1 MQPKLKPLV
10 LALGFTLAATT
21 HSLWAADENN
31 VAPNETKKPAV
42 SKTSDDSPAMEM
54 SPIEVR
60 GAPGKSYVEPVA
72 STGTKTDTPLMET
85 PMSIQVV
92 PQQVLQ
98 DQKVISLDQALSN
111 VSGVNAWSGLGT
123 QENFTIRGF
132 YTTATLRDGVRVSE
146 YSTTG
151 GSTVGGINMTDV
163 ESIEV
168 LKGPAAILYGRVE
181 PGGMVNVIKKQ
192 PLDHFY
198 GSVEQLVGSWDHYKT
213 SVDLTGP
220 ANESKTVLFR
230 LNASYD
236 QANSWIQNDNNKTA
250 FLAPIIEW
258 RFGPQTTLTLEGEY
272 GHAKVKWPMSAVPI
286 DPVTNTLVTSL
297 PRNVDLGDN
306 MSTQNTSMTTF
317 KWTHKFNDDWSVKH
331 QIFHTQTTGPA
342 SSGYYP
348 YGCDNASPP
357 NCGMYKVNGV
367 WNVVRTL
374 YWGTSTMNT
383 NATIL
388 DVTGNFDTAG
398 IKHKLLFGGDYY
410 LSNWSFLGGGNF
422 TGFDTTTVANPSIP
436 YIPLDPTTIPLFS
449 QDFGLQKNWGVYVQ
463 DQIKL
468 PGNVTVLAGLRDQF
482 YVTKGTGGG
491 ADAFDTAIT
500 PRLGVVWQAHDWL
513 SLYASRTGGFGNNNG
528 FDWQGKPLPP
538 ENAKQN
544 EIGAKTEFYG
554 GKLTSTLALFDITK
568 TNIAIADLAH
578 PNGSGGFFQQT
589 GGAINSRGVEFDIQ
603 GQILPGWDAIA
614 SYTYDR
620 AVVVESAPNSGIVV
634 GNYQSDAPVH
644 MANFWSTYKFKQESL
659 LGWKVGGGAK
669 WKGKSF
675 DSSNA
680 YTEPDAV
687 VWNAMASYEFKLSN
701 KKSTLQINIDN
712 LFNTVYFNGIYPVPS
727 MNYAQVVYGTPRNAS
742 ASLKVEF

>member
-1 MQPKLKPLV
+1 MNPKLTFVAASLAMAVTHTV
-10 LALGFTLAATT
+10 LAV
-21 HSLWAADENN
+21 DEKISAESNRH
-31 VAPNETKKPAV
+31 
-42 SKTSDDSPAMEM
+42 DDASAMEM

-60 GAPGKSYVEPVA
+60 GAPVKSYVEPVA

-85 PMSIQVV
+85 PMAIQVV

-123 QENFTIRGF
+123 QENYTIRGF
-132 YTTATLRDGVRVSE
+132 YTTTTLRDGVRVSE

-151 GSTVGGINMTDV
+151 GSTVGGVNMTDV

-192 PLDHFY
+192 PLEHFY

-220 ANESKTVLFR
+220 SNENKTVLFR

-236 QANSWIQNDNNKTA
+236 QSNSWIQNDNNKTA
-250 FLAPIIEW
+250 FLAPTIEW
-258 RFGPQTTLTLEGEY
+258 RLSPQTTLTLEGEY
-272 GHAKVKWPMSAVPI
+272 GHNKVKWPMSAVPI
-286 DPVTNTLVTSL
+286 DPATNTLVTSL

-306 MSTQNTSMTTF
+306 KSTQNTSTTTF
-317 KWTHKFNDDWSVKH
+317 KWTHKFNDDWSIKH

-357 NCGMYKVNGV
+357 NCGMYQVNGV

-374 YWGTSTMNT
+374 YWGTSSMNT

-410 LSNWSFLGGGNF
+410 LSNWSFLGGGNL
-422 TGFDTTTVANPSIP
+422 TGFDTTTVANPSTP
-436 YIPLDPTTIPLFS
+436 SIPLDPTTIPLFS
-449 QDFGLQKNWGVYVQ
+449 QDDGLQKNWGVYVQ
-463 DQIKL
+463 DQVKL

-482 YVTKGTGGG
+482 YVTKGSGGG

-500 PRLGVVWQAHDWL
+500 PRLGVVWQTHDWL

-528 FDWQGKPLPP
+528 FDWQAKPLPP

-554 GKLTSTLALFDITK
+554 GKLTSTLALFDLTK
-568 TNIAIADLAH
+568 NHIAVNDLAH
-578 PNGSGGFFQQT
+578 PNGTGGYFQQT

-603 GQILPGWDAIA
+603 GEVLPGWDVIA

-634 GNYQSDAPVH
+634 GNYQSDSPVH

-680 YTEPDAV
+680 YTEPDTV

-701 KKSTLQINIDN
+701 KKSTFQINIEN

-727 MNYAQVVYGTPRNAS
+727 MYYAQVVYGTPRSAS